1 MKTSKLKIT
10 DEIASY
16 VVDANTG
23 EITDTFM
30 YGDSYKKSTKENKEK
45 AREFLA
51 QKDNYVD
58 FNTGVS
64 FVKLYDDVLEEL
76 SEHLTN
82 AEFNF
87 TIRLAK
93 HVSFKDCVLRS
104 NGNPNGKV
112 LDAKNLA
119 VLMNMDPSTVRRLI
133 SSLIKKGVL
142 GRHITGCKDDPTQKF
157 KAITC
162 NPYIFTRGNKV
173 NKTALSLFAGSR
185 WGFPKEE

>member
-1 MKTSKLKIT
+1 METSKLKTT
-10 DEIASY
+10 DEIVSY

-30 YGDSYKKSTKENKEK
+30 YGDSYKKSTKENREK

-51 QKDNYVD
+51 QKDNYVN

-104 NGNPNGKV
+104 NGNPNGKFWT
-112 LDAKNLA
+112 LRIL
-119 VLMNMDPSTVRRLI
+119 P
-133 SSLIKKGVL
+133 
-142 GRHITGCKDDPTQKF
+142 F
-157 KAITC
+157 
-162 NPYIFTRGNKV
+162 
-173 NKTALSLFAGSR
+173 
-185 WGFPKEE
+185 

>member
-30 YGDSYKKSTKENKEK
+30 YGDSYKKSTKENTEK
-45 AREFLA
+45 ALEFLA

-112 LDAKNLA
+112 LDAKDLA

-162 NPYIFTRGNKV
+162 NPYIFTRGNKM
-173 NKTALSLFAGSR
+173 NKTALSLFVDSR

>member
-30 YGDSYKKSTKENKEK
+30 YGDSYKKSIKENKEK

-93 HVSFKDCVLRS
+93 HVSFKDCMLRS

-112 LDAKNLA
+112 LDAKDLA

-173 NKTALSLFAGSR
+173 NKTALSLFADSR
-185 WGFPKEE
+185 WGSPKEE